1 MSWSRSIS
9 GLVVL
14 VSLGGWL
21 VSRTPTGGPSSPSR
35 LRSEPPDLLRLREEG
50 NRLFAAQRYEEAS
63 GIYERSYRESLD
75 RRQIRPAIRSL
86 NNLAGCQFA
95 LSRYQKAVELY
106 LEAQRLARSIRYA
119 ELLGAVSLNL
129 AGIYLQMGDAGA
141 AAQAAE
147 QGIRDLRELP
157 NVYFRAKLLGQ
168 LGNARGWS
176 GQFEEAL
183 SILSASQR
191 EADRVDDLPTL
202 AVTLD
207 YSGIHCLRRGDLPGA
222 EAAFLKAYLVRK
234 LRKPEEVHLSHAN
247 LGRLRLA
254 QGDFKSAETLFSLAL
269 AKAGSA
275 PSLVQ
280 IWTLYHGR
288 GAARE
293 ARGRFDEAWADFGTA
308 ADLARRWRA
317 DAVAADAL
325 RIRTDAGLHEVYQSY
340 IRAGNRAALSG
351 GRPEMARRAFSAAEE
366 HRAVS
371 LRERW
376 NASGEWRRKLP
387 EEYGAVLGQL
397 QSAEAAAVRDP
408 SSPAAARAGRLRL
421 RLIEMEAQ
429 TGAPPPLA
437 VPGGRAAEFSRA
449 IQRRLSPSEAL
460 LSFEFGEKESY
471 LWALTGK
478 RFFLHALGPRRELA
492 ALITRFRDAVRLGQ
506 ADAADAGGELYSR
519 LFGSLRPSVTA
530 KARWLLVLD
539 DALFEAPLAAAVT
552 GRANGGPVYLAESHS
567 LMTIPSAAALLEAGA
582 DASGGVGSLFVG
594 VGDPVYN
601 SADPRWTGKPE
612 PGMLHRWGLVL
623 VPLLRASASPQPNLE
638 LPRLVAS
645 ATEIR
650 ECSRRW
656 GARETVL
663 LEGPAACRDR
673 LAEALRNR
681 PAVLHLATHVL
692 TPEGRRDGALLALS
706 LGPSGRPEVLT
717 SSEIASLGAARLV
730 VLSGCSSGT
739 GAPLPGAGL
748 VGLTR
753 AWLAAGADRVVAS
766 LWPTPDDSGE
776 IFLSFYGHITQQP
789 RQAAEALRKA
799 QLEMLHSGNWR
810 RQPRYWAAYVVTGKG

>member
-1 MSWSRSIS
+1 MSWSRPIS

-14 VSLGGWL
+14 ASLGGWL
-21 VSRTPTGGPSSPSR
+21 VTRTPAGGPPSPSGVWPEPSDLVR
-35 LRSEPPDLLRLREEG
+35 LRAEG

-63 GIYERSYRESLD
+63 AIHERGYRESLG
-75 RRQIRPAIRSL
+75 RRQIRPAVRFL
-86 NNLAGCQFA
+86 NNQAGCQFA

-119 ELLGAVSLNL
+119 EALGMMSLNL

-147 QGIRDLRELP
+147 QGIRDLRDLGD
-157 NVYFRAKLLGQ
+157 VFFRAKLLGQ
-168 LGNARGWS
+168 LGNARGWA

-183 SILSASQR
+183 STLGASQR

-222 EAAFLKAYLVRK
+222 EAAFLKAYLVRR
-234 LRKPEEVHLSHAN
+234 LRKPDEVHLSQTN

-254 QGDFKSAETLFSLAL
+254 QGDFRSAETLFSQAL
-269 AKAGSA
+269 AKAKSA

-280 IWTLYHGR
+280 VWTLYHGR

-293 ARGRFDEAWADFGTA
+293 AQGRFDEAWTDFGTA
-308 ADLARRWRA
+308 VDLARRWRA

-351 GRPEMARRAFSAAEE
+351 GRPEMARCAFSASEE
-366 HRAVS
+366 HRAAS

-376 NASGEWRRKLP
+376 NVSGEWRRKLP
-387 EEYGAVLGQL
+387 EEYWPVLGQL
-397 QSAEAAAVRDP
+397 QSAEAATLRDN

-437 VPGGRAAEFSRA
+437 VPGGGAEFSRA

-460 LSFEFGEKESY
+460 FSFEFGEKESY

-478 RFFLHALGPRRELA
+478 QFFLHALGPRRELA
-492 ALITRFRDAVRLGQ
+492 ALISRFRDAVRLGQ

-530 KARWLLVLD
+530 KVRWLLVLD

-552 GRANGGPVYLAESHS
+552 GRANGRPVYLAESHS
-567 LMTIPSAAALLEAGA
+567 LMTIPSAAALLETQPGVVD
-582 DASGGVGSLFVG
+582 DARPLFVG

-601 SADPRWTGKPE
+601 SADPRWAGKPE
-612 PGMLHRWGLVL
+612 PGMLHRWGLAL

-692 TPEGRRDGALLALS
+692 TPEGRRDGALMALS
-706 LGPSGRPEVLT
+706 LGPTGTPEVLT
-717 SSEIASLGAARLV
+717 SSEIASLSAARLV
-730 VLSGCSSGT
+730 VLSGCSSGN

-776 IFLSFYGHITQQP
+776 IFLSFYGHTKQQP
-789 RQAAEALRKA
+789 RRAAEALREA

-810 RQPRYWAAYVVTGKG
+810 QQPRYWAAYVVTGR